1 MGSVDVAAHD
11 GAVTCVN
18 FPLGSFLGPVGAV
31 SLFFEII
38 FSRGSVL
45 NVILVN
51 PTLLGCIL
59 QTVSVFRGIL
69 SDYRTHP
76 PEFCGNLAVKS

>member
-38 FSRGSVL
+38 FSRGSAL

-51 PTLLGCIL
+51 PTQLSLVTYCRRCLFLEESFQIREHTLLSPVAIWL
-59 QTVSVFRGIL
+59 
-69 SDYRTHP
+69 
-76 PEFCGNLAVKS
+76 